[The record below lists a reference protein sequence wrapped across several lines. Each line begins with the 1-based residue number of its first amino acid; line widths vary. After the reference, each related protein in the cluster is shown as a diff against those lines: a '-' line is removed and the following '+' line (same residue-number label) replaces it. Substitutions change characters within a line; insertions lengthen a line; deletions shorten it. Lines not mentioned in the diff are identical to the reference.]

1 MMVRNLASF
10 ARSRG
15 YPVLKKWLGYRQADR
30 RDKQRWRPR
39 PMKRGTIASLWRYDA
54 TVEDAPP
61 QDDVRRPAI
70 LRYAQWAAI
79 FCASWTIQ

>member
-1 MMVRNLASF
+1 
-10 ARSRG
+10 
-15 YPVLKKWLGYRQADR
+15 
-30 RDKQRWRPR
+30 
-39 PMKRGTIASLWRYDA
+39 MKMGTIASLWRYDA

-70 LRYAQWAAI
+70 LRYAQWATI

>member
-1 MMVRNLASF
+1 LR
-10 ARSRG
+10 RSQG
-15 YPVLKKWLGYRQADR
+15 VAVIPSLKNGSATAKPTGATNSGGA
-30 RDKQRWRPR
+30 PR
-39 PMKRGTIASLWRYDA
+39 PMKMGTIASLWRYDA

-70 LRYAQWAAI
+70 LRYAQWATI